1 MALVNMKKCATDNAV
16 EFLHK
21 LKDVPFIPDGHALYL
36 KYKNKHKDFKTEQE
50 CINKTHG
57 SITILIEILSE
68 AYEINEDLH
77 NELESPIVHFN
88 TVSKYYWTLALDC
101 AWILEEGHRKYIS
114 KICLAKVFNEVG
126 SYIYEYL

>member
-1 MALVNMKKCATDNAV
+1 MKKCATDNAV
-16 EFLHK
+16 EFLQE

-36 KYKNKHKDFKTEQE
+36 KYKNKHKDLKTEQE
-50 CINKTHG
+50 CITKTYG
-57 SITILIEILSE
+57 SVTVLLEILSE
-68 AYEINEDLH
+68 AYEINEDLQ
-77 NELESPIVHFN
+77 NELELPPMVHFN

-126 SYIYEYL
+126 SSIYEYL